1 MGSNITRTNEEFL
14 QILKDKNILYI
25 PLEEYKGGQ
34 TKIKWM
40 CLLGHIFYAAPSTIL
55 RGNGCPYCAN
65 QKVLRGYNDL
75 ATTHHHLLDMW
86 DFENNTI
93 SPYET
98 TAKNKNKVWF
108 KCIHGHSWQ
117 AYLYSASRD
126 GFGCPYCGGHRVLKG
141 FNDLWTTR
149 PDIACLLKNPEDG
162 YMVTEHS
169 NKKMWFQCPQ
179 CHTDAYK
186 SVNLI
191 TSHGLYCHFCS
202 DGMSYAE
209 KFVKNLLDQLNI
221 KYIKDNP
228 LPWSG
233 QKRYD
238 FYISDLSLIIET
250 HGSQHYEQSKTFSRS
265 LKEEQENDAYKK
277 ALAISNGIEN
287 YIELDCRM
295 SDMEY
300 IKNSIINSKISSFF
314 NLSNVDWD
322 ECNNSTLTSN
332 MILACN
338 LFHNGESID
347 DIINILS
354 VTRST
359 LIKYLKKGNE
369 CGLCKYDAEVIQKNT
384 RQNFV
389 ENRKRKVI
397 CLETK
402 VVFDSIKSAA
412 DFYNISPTSISE
424 VCNGKKHRK
433 TAGKYHWMFYDE
445 YLLKNKEVAI

>member
-1 MGSNITRTNEEFL
+1 MSKLTNEEFL
-14 QILKDKNILYI
+14 QKLKDNNILYV
-25 PLEEYKGGQ
+25 PLEEYKGMNV
-34 TKIKWM
+34 KIKWL
-40 CLLGHIFYAAPSTIL
+40 CYKNSKHIFEASPSDIVYA
-55 RGNGCPYCAN
+55 RHGCPYCAHK
-65 QKVLRGYNDL
+65 KVFVG
-75 ATTHHHLLDMW
+75 
-86 DFENNTI
+86 
-93 SPYET
+93 ET
-98 TAKNKNKVWF
+98 
-108 KCIHGHSWQ
+108 
-117 AYLYSASRD
+117 
-126 GFGCPYCGGHRVLKG
+126 
-141 FNDLWTTR
+141 DLWTTR
-149 PDIACLLKNPEDG
+149 PDVASLLKNSNDG
-162 YMVTEHS
+162 YVITEYS
-169 NKKMWFQCPQ
+169 NKKMWFRCPQ
-179 CHTDAYK
+179 CHTDLYK
-186 SVNLI
+186 NVGMV
-191 TSHGLYCHFCS
+191 TKHGLYCHYCS

-238 FYISDLSLIIET
+238 FYIKDLSLIIET

-277 ALAISNGIEN
+277 ALAISNGIKN
-287 YIELDCRM
+287 YIELDCYI

-300 IKNSIINSKISSFF
+300 IKKSIMNSELPLFF
-314 NLSNVDWD
+314 DLSNINWD
-322 ECNNSTLTSN
+322 ECNKNTLTSN
-332 MILACN
+332 MVLACN
-338 LFHNGESID
+338 LFYNGKSID

-384 RQNFV
+384 RQSFV

-412 DFYNISPTSISE
+412 DFYNISPASISG
-424 VCNGKKHRK
+424 VCNGEKHRK

-445 YLLKNKEVAI
+445 YLKINKGVAI